1 VRIAFVSIPRFP
13 CAVEVQRSPALAHKP
28 LIIGDADQPKRV
40 LECSHAARLVG
51 VRPGVAIRKALGLC
65 PQAAVLPP
73 DPVLYRSRWEATL
86 NALDDISPE
95 VEDEEMGRAYLN
107 ASGLQS
113 IHKDDA
119 TLCRHIVDTVQTA
132 SGLRAGVG
140 LAEGKFPAFA
150 AAAQVSPGGFR
161 GLLPGQEAG
170 FLAPLDI
177 DLLPVGPEVTERLE
191 MLGFES
197 IGEVAALT
205 LPELQSQFGKQ
216 GERLW
221 QLANGIDNE
230 PLYAR
235 RHREIVEAA
244 LSFEAP
250 VAGIDVL
257 IAAAKQLL
265 SRLRLPLRGRAVREL
280 TLQAEL
286 ISGRGWERR
295 LVFREA
301 VSENDRL
308 VFLLRSTLTNF
319 PPPQAVRSFCLRMS
333 GLAGET
339 GKQLSLGERGR
350 LQKQLEEAIRQ
361 LRARYGH
368 SPIYYC
374 VDVEP
379 WSVIPEDR
387 QILVESDV

>member
-1 VRIAFVSIPRFP
+1 
-13 CAVEVQRSPALAHKP
+13 
-28 LIIGDADQPKRV
+28 
-40 LECSHAARLVG
+40 
-51 VRPGVAIRKALGLC
+51 
-65 PQAAVLPP
+65 
-73 DPVLYRSRWEATL
+73 
-86 NALDDISPE
+86 
-95 VEDEEMGRAYLN
+95 
-107 ASGLQS
+107 
-113 IHKDDA
+113 
-119 TLCRHIVDTVQTA
+119 
-132 SGLRAGVG
+132 
-140 LAEGKFPAFA
+140 
-150 AAAQVSPGGFR
+150 
-161 GLLPGQEAG
+161 
-170 FLAPLDI
+170 
-177 DLLPVGPEVTERLE
+177 
-191 MLGFES
+191 
-197 IGEVAALT
+197 
-205 LPELQSQFGKQ
+205 
-216 GERLW
+216 
-221 QLANGIDNE
+221 
-230 PLYAR
+230 
-235 RHREIVEAA
+235 
-244 LSFEAP
+244 
-250 VAGIDVL
+250 
-257 IAAAKQLL
+257 
-265 SRLRLPLRGRAVREL
+265 VREL

-286 ISGRGWERR
+286 ISGRSWERR